1 VIIWWYGEWWYYST
15 ILGQESV
22 CTNATQLENIWR
34 LVVLKDAI
42 GTTNGWIAG
51 ITRQDNF

>member
-1 VIIWWYGEWWYYST
+1 MIIWWYGEWWYYST